1 MGPSLYVTGMKIS
14 FEKKIVVGFITNL
27 LVVGLLAY
35 IYFVRIRE
43 TNDPK
48 TDTIYNWIALFLFT
62 ASFVM
67 LTIVF
72 FIFRAQLLAKKIS
85 QQQLFENK
93 QLLQSVIDNTT
104 NSISVKRINGE
115 YILVNRQFE
124 ELFNITNEEI
134 KTKTDHDFLPKEIA
148 DSYRNSDLEVVK
160 LGKEIKVEESIVQ
173 SDGHHIYLAVKF
185 PLYDATGR
193 IYAVGTIATDIS
205 DSKAEEKSLRAGD
218 KFFNMSLDV
227 LVIASND
234 FFVKINP
241 TLSRILGYTDKE
253 LLSNSYIKYIHPD
266 DIEITQKEIEK
277 LQTGVNTIN
286 FENRWICKDGT
297 IKWLSWL
304 ASPDLSTG
312 LLYAVAH
319 DITENK
325 LKREELT
332 EVNYF
337 LDTVLDN
344 IPNMIV
350 VKDAR
355 DLKYLKFNKAAE
367 KLLGYPS
374 RSVLGKN
381 DYDFF
386 PEKEAVMFM
395 DSDRKIIEKGEYL
408 NIHEEQID
416 TKFGKKWLHTQK
428 IPILDEN
435 GDPLY
440 LISISEDITERRKNE
455 ESLKISNMFFDMS
468 FDMLVVAKGEYFI
481 KVNAAFTRILGYN
494 QKDMDDRPFLS
505 FAHPDDAKTAKSI
518 LQNLAEGE
526 PVVNFQARAKC
537 KDGSYKTLDWT
548 ATSDKDS
555 GLIYAV
561 ARDVTELAKNE
572 ESLKM
577 IKRFF
582 ELSFDILFVLKD
594 KKFITINPAFVKTI
608 GYTQKE
614 LDDMTY
620 KDVLKPVDQEIAT
633 ERIAKMM
640 RGEQTPSIIYNVI
653 CKDKSIKLVE
663 IISAG
668 DAEAGMIFS
677 VGRDVTEREKNIES
691 IKIADTFFNM
701 SFDMLAV
708 FQGDFLIKINPA
720 FTSTLGYSQDDMD
733 KIPFLELTEDAKRTK
748 EAIENLKKG
757 QSLVSFKDSIRCK
770 DKSFKWLDW
779 NATIDPETGIMY
791 WCGRDITEKIK
802 LEKEQQETVEELYEN
817 EQKLSLIID
826 NIGEGV
832 IVANADKK
840 ILLANY
846 MANELF
852 GVEDDTQISAN
863 FSDRF
868 EVYLPDEKTIF
879 PSQNLP
885 MDRALRG
892 EITDDIDVVFW
903 NPTAQEKKRVLLS
916 GRPIIDQNNHVIAAV
931 ITIKDISKYKQME
944 EELKE
949 TEMKYR
955 RLIGFKK
962 NEDPIEVKS
971 LETKPTEE
979 KPAEI
984 KPKKVKKDENKKK

>member
-1 MGPSLYVTGMKIS
+1 MKIT
-14 FEKKIVVGFITNL
+14 FEKRIIIGFITNL
-27 LVVGLLAY
+27 VVVGLLAY
-35 IYFVRIRE
+35 VYFIRIRE

-48 TDTIYNWIALFLFT
+48 TDTLYNWIALGLFT
-62 ASFVM
+62 ASFAM

-72 FIFRAQLLAKKIS
+72 FIFRAQLKAKNIS

-93 QLLQSVIDNTT
+93 QLLQSIIDNTT
-104 NSISVKRINGE
+104 NSISIKRINGE

-148 DSYRNSDLEVVK
+148 DEYRNSDLEVVK
-160 LGKEIKVEESIVQ
+160 LGKEIKVEESIIQ
-173 SDGHHIYLAVKF
+173 SDGRHTYLAVKF
-185 PLYDATGR
+185 PLYDATRR

-205 DSKAEEKSLRAGD
+205 DTKEEEKSLRAGD

-227 LVIASND
+227 LVIASKD
-234 FFVKINP
+234 TFVKINP

-253 LLSNSYIKYIHPD
+253 LLSNSYLKYIHPD

-304 ASPDLSTG
+304 ASPDTTTG

-350 VKDAR
+350 VKDAK

-367 KLLGYPS
+367 KLLGHTS
-374 RSVLGKN
+374 ESVLGKN

-386 PEKEAVMFM
+386 PENEAVLFIE
-395 DSDRKIIEKGEYL
+395 SDRKVIDKGEYL
-408 NIHEEQID
+408 NIHEEEID
-416 TKFGKKWLHTQK
+416 TKFGKRWIHTQK
-428 IPILDEN
+428 IPVLDEN
-435 GDPLY
+435 GEPIY

-481 KVNAAFTRILGYN
+481 KVNAAFTRILGYD

-505 FAHPDDAKTAKSI
+505 FAHPEDAKTARSVIQK
-518 LQNLAEGE
+518 LAEGE
-526 PVVNFQARAKC
+526 PVVNFQARARC

-548 ATSDKDS
+548 ATADKKT

-561 ARDVTELAKNE
+561 ARDVTELVKNE

-582 ELSFDILFVLKD
+582 ELSFDILFVIKD
-594 KKFITINPAFVKTI
+594 KKFLTINPAFIKTI

-614 LDDMTY
+614 LDSMTY
-620 KDVLKPVDQEIAT
+620 MDVLRPIDQEIAN

-640 RGEQTPSIIYNVI
+640 QGEQTPSIVYSVI
-653 CKDKSIKLVE
+653 CKDKSIKLIE
-663 IISAG
+663 IISTG
-668 DAEAGMIFS
+668 DKEAGMIFS
-677 VGRDVTEREKNIES
+677 VGRDVTEREKINES

-708 FQGDFLIKINPA
+708 FEGEYLTKINPA
-720 FTSTLGYSQDDMD
+720 FTNTLGYTQNDMD

-757 QSLVSFKDSIRCK
+757 ESLVSFKDSVRCK
-770 DKSFKWLDW
+770 DKSYKWLDW
-779 NATIDPETGIMY
+779 NATIDPTTGIMY

-802 LEKEQQETVEELYEN
+802 LEKEQQENVEQLYEN

-832 IVANADKK
+832 IVANSDKK

-863 FSDRF
+863 FSDKF

-903 NPTAQEKKRVLLS
+903 NPKVQEKKRVLLS
-916 GRPIIDQNNHVIAAV
+916 GRPIIDQDNNVIAAV

-944 EELKE
+944 QELKE

-955 RLIGFKK
+955 RLIGFRK
-962 NEDPIEVKS
+962 NEDEPIEVKS
-971 LETKPTEE
+971 TEVKPKEE
-979 KPAEI
+979 KPKES
-984 KPKKVKKDENKKK
+984 KPKKEKKDDKKEK